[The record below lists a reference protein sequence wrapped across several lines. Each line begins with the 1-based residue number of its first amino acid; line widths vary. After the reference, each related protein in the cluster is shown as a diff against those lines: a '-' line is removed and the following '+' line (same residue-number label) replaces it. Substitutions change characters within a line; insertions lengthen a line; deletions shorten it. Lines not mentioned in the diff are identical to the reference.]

1 MSGLNLQLKT
11 ATELFHGGRL
21 AEAAALCE
29 ALAVDGEAS
38 SQFRG
43 LFGQLQLLRNRTDA
57 AEPLLVAALAEA
69 PQSPRLR
76 GLLAETYRRAGRL
89 LEAAALYRD
98 LGRPALAA
106 KLAATGGDWYRLT
119 PPTAPVTLPWLGET
133 GPALIEARVG
143 DGQVGRFLIDTGVGE
158 TLLDPHLACAAGVTA
173 FGDEAIHFPA
183 GPAGRVEHGL
193 LPRLALG
200 DLVIEGVPVQVYDT
214 RTALAGLLPLP
225 VDGVVGSGLLSRLP
239 VALDYARR
247 ELRLGDATGGNG
259 HERGKPFFWAADQYP
274 LVPARLNDRLDT
286 LLFLDTG
293 LSGTAFGLSL
303 SLAQAAEVELV
314 DTTKGVGYGVQHQLQ
329 AHALRCQSVSAADYR
344 RQNLIGMLLQP
355 FRLERRFGFR
365 IGGLLGDGFID
376 GCCLWLDFTQMR
388 IAITGPSTA

>member
-1 MSGLNLQLKT
+1 MSVLNLRLKT

-29 ALAVDGEAS
+29 ALAADREAS
-38 SQFRG
+38 SRFCG
-43 LFGQLQLLRNRTDA
+43 LFGELQVLRNQTDA

-69 PQSPRLR
+69 PESLRLR

-89 LEAAALYRD
+89 LEAAGLYRD
-98 LGRPALAA
+98 LNRPALAA
-106 KLAATGGDWYRLT
+106 KLAATGGGWYRLT
-119 PPTAPVTLPWLGET
+119 PPTAPVTLPWLGES

-143 DGQVGRFLIDTGVGE
+143 DGRIGRFLIDTGVGE
-158 TLLDPHLACAAGVTA
+158 TLLDPYLASAVGVTP
-173 FGDEAIHFPA
+173 FGGEAIHFPA

-193 LPRLALG
+193 LSRLALG

-214 RTALAGLLPLP
+214 RTAMAGLLPLP

-247 ELRLGDATGGNG
+247 ELRLGDATGGDG
-259 HERGKPFFWAADQYP
+259 DETGTPFYWAADQYP

-293 LSGTAFGLSL
+293 LSGAAFGLSL
-303 SLAQAAEVELV
+303 SSAQAAEVELA
-314 DTTKGVGYGVQHQLQ
+314 DLTKGVGYGVQHQLH
-329 AHALRCQSVSAADYR
+329 AHALRCQSLSAAGHTAPESHRHAAATVSA
-344 RQNLIGMLLQP
+344 GTSV
-355 FRLERRFGFR
+355 RLSHWRPAR
-365 IGGLLGDGFID
+365 
-376 GCCLWLDFTQMR
+376 
-388 IAITGPSTA
+388 